1 MKIRMIV
8 FLGVIFLLT
17 ACSKPIEESRL
28 NYVGSWRGNEM
39 DLLILQDGSV
49 AYKRIKDGVTSSV
62 NGPLKE
68 FDGNDFIVGV
78 LFLTTTFKVTEP
90 PHEVN
95 GRWQMVVDGVQLTRS
110 R

>member
-1 MKIRMIV
+1 MKTRIIIFISIM
-8 FLGVIFLLT
+8 FLLT

-28 NYVGSWRGNEM
+28 NYVGSWQSNEM
-39 DLLILQDGSV
+39 ALLILQDGSV
-49 AYKRIKDGVTSSV
+49 AYKRIKGGATSSV

-68 FDGNDFIVGV
+68 FDGDDFVVGV

-95 GRWQMVVDGVQLTRS
+95 GRWHMVVDGVRLTRAQ
-110 R
+110 